1 MTRRPAIGP
10 LPATSCWRWP
20 EGVSV
25 AEDGFDTP
33 VRSTP
38 DALVLHLNSW
48 EGPLDLLLAL
58 ARAQKVDLAQISI
71 LALVDQ
77 YLAFIRDAKALRLE
91 LAADYLVMAAW
102 LTYLKSLLLLPKDPE
117 AEPDPAD
124 MALRLAFQLQR
135 LEAMR
140 DAGQKLLAR
149 PQQGWDTFRRAAP
162 EGLAMETTARFDCD
176 LYELL
181 SAYGSIQARR
191 AKSVHVVRRRPVM
204 ALDEALERLEL
215 LLGRMPDWTELSRFL
230 PADLADEGYARS
242 VLASSFVAALE
253 LTRLGKARL
262 SQGAHFTPILLQ
274 GVPHE

>member
-1 MTRRPAIGP
+1 MSDEA
-10 LPATSCWRWP
+10 
-20 EGVSV
+20 
-25 AEDGFDTP
+25 FDAP
-33 VRSTP
+33 VRTQP
-38 DALVLHLNSW
+38 QGLVLHLNSW

-58 ARAQKVDLAQISI
+58 ARSQKVDLAQISI

-77 YLAFIRDAKALRLE
+77 YLAFIRDAKALSLE
-91 LAADYLVMAAW
+91 IAADYLVMAAW
-102 LTYLKSLLLLPKDPE
+102 LAYLKSLLLLPKDPE

-124 MALRLAFQLQR
+124 MALRLQFQLQR

-140 DAGQKLLAR
+140 DAGQQLLAR

-162 EGLAMETTARFDCD
+162 EGLATDVTARFDCS

-181 SAYGSIQARR
+181 SAYGSIQARQ

-215 LLGRMPDWTELSRFL
+215 LLGKMPDWAELARFL
-230 PADLADEGYARS
+230 PHDLADEGYARS

-262 SQGAHFTPILLQ
+262 SQGAPFTPILLQ
-274 GVPHE
+274 GVPQ